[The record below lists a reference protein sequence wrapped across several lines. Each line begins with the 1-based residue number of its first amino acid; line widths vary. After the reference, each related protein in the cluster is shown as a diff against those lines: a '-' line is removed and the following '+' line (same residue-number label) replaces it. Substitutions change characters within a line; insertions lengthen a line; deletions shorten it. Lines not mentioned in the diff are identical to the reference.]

1 MSERQRVIENLTSEE
16 RKKVVDMLA
25 KMIIER
31 RKEQERLDGLKK
43 I

>member
-1 MSERQRVIENLTSEE
+1 MSERQKVIENLTPEE

-25 KMIIER
+25 RMIIER
-31 RKEQERLDGLKK
+31 RKERERLDGLKK

>member
-1 MSERQRVIENLTSEE
+1 MSERQKVIENLTPEE

-25 KMIIER
+25 RMIIER